1 MRPDP
6 EWIDQ
11 EIERQGN
18 TKCTQ
23 CGHTL
28 LEHESDEEEPKL
40 YNKWCYAEGCNCSS
54 FRDDNWEPE
63 DRES

>member
-1 MRPDP
+1 MTDP
-6 EWIDQ
+6 
-11 EIERQGN
+11 N
-18 TKCTQ
+18 TKCIE

-63 DRES
+63 E